1 MRRVPVYR
9 AEKEAGLAEAVRA
22 CGRVAVASVARPAEA
37 LAVPERLAQRLAG
50 RCQGEFNER
59 TLFPLKSVLV
69 TSGWNRNDHV
79 FERGQLWA
87 ARHTPEDNPFNYE
100 HDSSDIIGH
109 ITANYCVD
117 EQGSLVAEDTSEE
130 DLPAKYHVVTPA
142 VLYRL
147 WDEPGRQERMDKIL
161 AELPEGK
168 WFVSMECLFDD
179 FDYAVVTAA
188 GEQKVVARNSETAF
202 LTKHLKVFGGSGKYE
217 GARVGMLLK
226 GIVFCGKGLVRNP
239 ANPDSVI
246 LSASEI
252 EPFGAPRE
260 KICANFSEA
269 VYSPTEAA
277 PAATP
282 ESEETMKE
290 NETLQSKLTEAEA
303 AKAKAD
309 ADLAQA
315 RADAEKAQAEVAKA
329 KQEAE
334 QARAELAAANE
345 ARARLE
351 ADLKSANDAV
361 AALQADKR
369 HADRLALVKGKLGI
383 EGDKAE
389 KLVKASEAASD
400 EAFAAQLEA
409 LAELAPKAEAAKEAP
424 KSTPAK
430 EAPKSTPAKKA
441 PKSTAAKQAEA
452 AEQALE
458 GAEAEAADAD
468 LAVGADDDEVDEL
481 TKEVVEYFSLAN
493 DGK

>member
-334 QARAELAAANE
+334 QARAELA
-345 ARARLE
+345 
-351 ADLKSANDAV
+351 
-361 AALQADKR
+361 DKR